1 MVRMWM
7 EAFFGDVCKMRYVLY
22 CSVIYNW
29 RAGGEK
35 TKIKERE
42 KKKEEIW
49 RETDEL
55 RVNFLKKLG
64 FEKGIL
70 TYGC

>member
-1 MVRMWM
+1 
-7 EAFFGDVCKMRYVLY
+7 VLFTT
-22 CSVIYNW
+22 
-29 RAGGEK
+29 REREEK

-55 RVNFLKKLG
+55 RVNFLKAWV
-64 FEKGIL
+64 
-70 TYGC
+70 